1 METFV
6 AQLSA
11 LAHPQRLSVF
21 RLLMR
26 RYPTRVPA
34 GEIGAILSIR
44 PSTLSGYLSDLTE
57 AGLIEQERR
66 GTSLR
71 YAVVMPAA
79 QGLTDSLWRDTCLG
93 RTLPAMPERGGRV
106 RNVLFVGTANSAR
119 SLMAEAILRKLAGRR
134 FEAFSAG
141 IAPGDAPNPQAV
153 AMLRELGHA
162 TDALY
167 SKAVADFLTDD
178 APRMDFVI
186 TVCDRAANA
195 DAPAWTSV
203 PMVAHWPVPDPVELA
218 TPEAYAEAYLTL
230 RARIEA
236 LADLPAEM
244 PRSET
249 QPALDRIATLQ
260 LDSD

>member
-1 METFV
+1 MEKYV

-21 RLLMR
+21 RLLVR
-26 RYPTRVPA
+26 RYPDRVPA
-34 GEIGAILSIR
+34 GEIGSILDIR

-71 YAVVMPAA
+71 YTVVMEAA
-79 QGLTDSLWRDTCLG
+79 EGLTDYLWRDCCQG
-93 RTLPAMPERGGRV
+93 RTLPPPTERPGRV
-106 RNVLFVGTANSAR
+106 RNVLFVCSANSAR
-119 SLMAEAILRKLAGRR
+119 SLMGEAILRQVAGRR

-141 IAPGDAPNPQAV
+141 VTPETAPNPQAI
-153 AMLRELGHA
+153 AMLRELRHE

-167 SKAVADFLTDD
+167 AKPLSEFRSDD

-186 TVCDRAANA
+186 TVCDRAASA
-195 DAPAWTSV
+195 DLPVWPGTPV
-203 PMVAHWPVPDPVELA
+203 HAHWSVPDPVELA

-236 LADLPAEM
+236 LADLPAELD
-244 PRSET
+244 R
-249 QPALDRIATLQ
+249 QDLQHAVDRIARITPETI
-260 LDSD
+260 